1 MRKQL
6 PLLVLLLLPLLAWA
20 QTVTVPKNVYFA
32 DVHLRIS
39 DAAQQ
44 EIQKKVDALHR
55 NQTYFKI
62 KVDLANAYFPVIERV
77 FKEEGVPD
85 DFKYL
90 ALQESGL
97 IGDAVST
104 SNAVGYW
111 QFKKEAASDFNLRMD
126 NVVDERRHIIEA
138 SRGAAQYFK
147 RSNKNYDNWFTSLLS
162 YYLGYTG
169 VKTYSKSSDVGSKKM
184 DVTEKSHP
192 YVITFLAHKIAY
204 DNFIGRD
211 KPAVS
216 LRELRATPGQS
227 LTDIALATKTD
238 YAELEKYNKWLL
250 GNSIPSDK
258 DYYVMVPV
266 RSGETGVM
274 ASAAKEET
282 PVAKTTPVSKATPS
296 APQQNAAAAT
306 AVKRNGLSALIARPN
321 DTKDKLA
328 LQAGIS
334 TRKFLKYN
342 DLHNFDEIVAGAAY
356 YTVPKKTTADAEYHT
371 VQAGE
376 TMQQISQQYGIK
388 LNYLRYKN
396 RMARNEVPV
405 PGRVLWLQKRRP
417 VTTPVEVKSANE
429 KQGIAKNAAPS
440 YNRPEG
446 TNIKETPTAAA
457 KKDEAPK
464 DNVFKRFINSFKK
477 DKKAATPAE
486 ETPVV
491 AQTKPAATPA
501 KEADPVAAEKTPE
514 QAVTSEKTE
523 VVETATAQPKGALYP
538 SSKDKLVIKPKTEN
552 PTAVKTEEK
561 PQPKQETK
569 ATVKTEP
576 KQEEKPVAK
585 TTEKPMAAKQEEVKQ
600 EESEEEVE
608 SILYQEKEKTESTKP
623 AKTTTK
629 AVETSTSKKEPVKTA
644 KSEKAEEEQM
654 GTFVT
659 YSRDVLEEA
668 KEDATAK
675 TPVAKSAKHVV
686 SKGESLYAISKKY
699 NVTVAQLTAWNSL
712 SNTALQ
718 PSQELI
724 VAEPL
729 GAAEV
734 VAKESEVKEP
744 AKPATE
750 THTVVPG
757 ETLYQISKRYNVT
770 VDELRSWN
778 NLVDNNLKL
787 GQELRVVAPEEKAT
801 APAPKTTEKT
811 APATTESTYH
821 TVDAGES
828 MYQISRKYGVTIK
841 DVMEWNNK
849 SDFNVKPGEKL
860 LIKKN

>member
-32 DVHLRIS
+32 DVHLRLS
-39 DAAQQ
+39 DGAQQ

-77 FKEEGVPD
+77 FKTEGVPD

-138 SRGAAQYFK
+138 SRGAALYFK

-169 VKTYSKSSDVGSKKM
+169 VQTYSKSSDKGAKKM

-192 YVITFLAHKIAY
+192 YVITFLAHKVAY
-204 DNFIGRD
+204 ENFIGRD
-211 KPAVS
+211 KPVVS
-216 LRELRATPGQS
+216 LREMRATPGQS

-258 DYYVMVPV
+258 DYYVMIPL
-266 RSGETGVM
+266 RNDSGLL
-274 ASAAKEET
+274 ASKEET
-282 PVAKTTPVSKATPS
+282 PTPKPAAKATPS
-296 APQQNAAAAT
+296 STSKTQQASAAAT
-306 AVKRNGLSALIARPN
+306 VVKRNGLNALIARPN

-342 DLHNFDEIVAGAAY
+342 DLHNFDEIVAGTAY
-356 YTVPKKTTADAEYHT
+356 YIEQKKTTADADYHV
-371 VQAGE
+371 VQPGE
-376 TMQQISQQYGIK
+376 TMQQISQHYGMR

-396 RMARNEVPV
+396 RMGRNEVAV

-417 VTTPVEVKSANE
+417 ATTPVEVKPAND
-429 KQGIAKNAAPS
+429 KQSIAKNAAPS
-440 YNRPEG
+440 YSRPEG
-446 TNIKETPTAAA
+446 TAIKEAPATA
-457 KKDEAPK
+457 KDEAPK
-464 DNVFKRFINSFKK
+464 DNVLKRFFNSFKK
-477 DKKAATPAE
+477 DKKAANPVEEAPA
-486 ETPVV
+486 V
-491 AQTKPAATPA
+491 AQTTPAATPVKEEEPVAEEKA
-501 KEADPVAAEKTPE
+501 KEVTPVSEEKETVEATP
-514 QAVTSEKTE
+514 QS
-523 VVETATAQPKGALYP
+523 KGALYP
-538 SSKDKLVIKPKTEN
+538 SSKDRLVIKPKTEN
-552 PTAVKTEEK
+552 PAAAKTEAQ

-569 ATVKTEP
+569 PE
-576 KQEEKPVAK
+576 
-585 TTEKPMAAKQEEVKQ
+585 
-600 EESEEEVE
+600 
-608 SILYQEKEKTESTKP
+608 
-623 AKTTTK
+623 
-629 AVETSTSKKEPVKTA
+629 
-644 KSEKAEEEQM
+644 
-654 GTFVT
+654 
-659 YSRDVLEEA
+659 
-668 KEDATAK
+668 AK
-675 TPVAKSAKHVV
+675 TPVVNPATTEKAEVKPTPGKAPETTTAPKAAPVKEASPVTKAAEAPVKAEPVKEATAKAEASEENWAGAETANTSTAAGSIEVPAAKSAKHVV
-686 SKGESLYAISKKY
+686 AKGESLYAISRQY
-699 NVTVAQLTAWNSL
+699 SVTVAQLTAWNKL
-712 SNTALQ
+712 STTALQ
-718 PSQELI
+718 PGQELI

-734 VAKESEVKEP
+734 TEEEP
-744 AKPATE
+744 EAQEPVTE
-750 THTVVPG
+750 THTVVAG

-770 VDELRSWN
+770 VDELRTWN
-778 NLVDNNLKL
+778 NLLDNNLKL
-787 GQELRVVAPEEKAT
+787 GQELRVSAPETET
-801 APAPKTTEKT
+801 TAPKTATEKA

-821 TVDAGES
+821 TVAAGES
-828 MYQISRKYGVTIK
+828 LYQISRKYGVTIK
-841 DVMEWNNK
+841 DMMEWNNK

-860 LIKKN
+860 LIKKKY